1 MKESFEVRLSRLFS
15 LGLILIGALFVIA
28 GIDVGFTNILF
39 DSVSGP
45 DDELRIFLFVTF
57 TFIIGSAIILSQLYF
72 LIRPPLMMRI
82 TPEFISFGTGF
93 LYHQQK
99 FPVNMVDAVE
109 LFIEESGLE
118 VMGKRRKTVQGAEIR
133 FERDESIPSGIATS
147 AGITYSDW
155 VLRLHKPYINRRP
168 DVIVAE
174 VRRAMGR

>member
-1 MKESFEVRLSRLFS
+1 MKDSFEVRLSRLFC
-15 LGLILIGALFVIA
+15 LGLIIIGALFVIA

-39 DSVSGP
+39 DSVLGP
-45 DDELRIFLFVTF
+45 DNEIKIFVFVTF
-57 TFIIGSAIILSQLYF
+57 TFIIGSMIILSQLYF
-72 LIRPPLMMRI
+72 LIRPPLMMRV

-99 FPVNMVDAVE
+99 FPINMVDAVD
-109 LFIEESGLE
+109 LFIEESGVE
-118 VMGKRRKTVQGAEIR
+118 VMGKRRKTVQGVEIR
-133 FERDESIPSGIATS
+133 FERDESIQSSIATS

-174 VRRAMGR
+174 VRRAMGK

>member
-1 MKESFEVRLSRLFS
+1 MKGSFEVRLSRLFC
-15 LGLILIGALFVIA
+15 LGLILIGALFVLA
-28 GIDVGFTNILF
+28 GIDVGFTNIVF
-39 DSVSGP
+39 DSVRSP

-57 TFIIGSAIILSQLYF
+57 TFIIGSMIILSQLYF
-72 LIRPPLMMRI
+72 LIRPPLMMRV

-99 FPVNMVDAVE
+99 FPINMVDAVD

-133 FERDESIPSGIATS
+133 FERDESIQSSIATS

-174 VRRAMGR
+174 VRRAMGK